1 MAKAMSQEE
10 VDRIS
15 RQIVSLRDEHEIS
28 WPNLAR
34 RFNRSI
40 AILEDIYN
48 REKGR
53 GVISGE

>member
-1 MAKAMSQEE
+1 MSQEE